1 MPRAELLERVDFLR
15 LDASRRFGETAKT
28 ELGQFFTPAPIARLM
43 ASMLQYSAR
52 RISILDPGAGVG
64 SLFAACVVEL
74 CSRTERP
81 EEIVVTAY
89 EIDARLAEYL
99 DDTATLC
106 SAECRRQ
113 GIRFSVDIRRE
124 DFIRSAAE
132 AVTGGL
138 FASSALPDFGIAI
151 LNPPYRKINTD
162 SEVRLLLRRLGVE
175 TSNLYT
181 GFLAAAV
188 RLLRP
193 GGELVAITPRSF
205 CNGTYF
211 RPFRQFFLREMA
223 LRRLHMFETRNH
235 AFQEDSVLQENLIL
249 HAVKGVSGDAHVSI
263 TSSHGP
269 EDDLIAARSVAYDEV
284 VRPDDPNQF
293 IHVVPDALGRQVAEG
308 MAAFRSSLTDLGL
321 TVSTGRVVDFRA
333 VPFLRAEAGS
343 DTVPL
348 IYPAHF
354 TEGYVAWPNARTK
367 KPNAIVL
374 TDATFELLVPSE
386 HYVLVKRFSAKE
398 ERRRIVAAVY
408 DADRIPTEQVGFEN
422 HLNYYHRAGRG
433 LPLPLARGLAVFLNS
448 TLVDA
453 YFRQFNG
460 HTQVN
465 AGDLRSLP
473 YPTEAELHSLGER
486 VGDPFP
492 SQENVDRLVEELIR
506 MADPKSKNAPK
517 AMKRVNEALA
527 VLKDLGLPR
536 EQQNERSALTLLALL
551 DLKPVTPWSD
561 ARNPLCGITPMME
574 FFAEH
579 YGKTYAPNT
588 RETVRRQTVHQF
600 LDAGLIVANPDDP
613 ERPVNSGKNVYQIE
627 ASALELLRTYGT
639 EAWSKDLRAYLAS
652 VETLKKRYA
661 REREMVRI
669 PLKLAPG
676 REITLSPG
684 GQNVLIREIIEQFAP
699 RFTPGGMPL
708 YVGDT
713 DEKWA
718 YFDPE
723 GLAALGIT
731 VEAHGKMPDVIIHH
745 AAKNWLVL
753 IEAVTSHGPVNP
765 KRRDELKRLFKGSRA
780 GLVFVTAFLTRKAMM
795 QYLNEI
801 DWETEVWIADA
812 PTHLIHFNG
821 ERFLGPYDSDHF
833 GE

>member
-1 MPRAELLERVDFLR
+1 MPSAELLERVDLLR
-15 LDASRRFGETAKT
+15 LDASRRFGNTART

-52 RISILDPGAGVG
+52 SVSILDPGAGVG
-64 SLFAACVVEL
+64 SLFAACVAEL
-74 CSRTERP
+74 CSRVERP
-81 EEIVVTAY
+81 EGIVVTAY
-89 EIDARLAEYL
+89 EIDERLAEYL
-99 DDTATLC
+99 DDTAKLC
-106 SAECRRQ
+106 SAECARR

-124 DFIRSAAE
+124 DFIRSAADTL
-132 AVTGGL
+132 AGGL
-138 FASSALPDFGIAI
+138 FASSPLPGFTVAI

-162 SEVRLLLRRLGVE
+162 SEARLLLRRLSVE

-188 RLLRP
+188 RLLQS

-211 RPFRQFFLREMA
+211 RPFRRFFLEEMA
-223 LRRLHMFETRNH
+223 LRRLHVFETRDH
-235 AFQEDSVLQENLIL
+235 AFQEDSVLQENIIL
-249 HAVKGVSGDAHVSI
+249 HAVKGASGDARVFI

-269 EDDLIAARSVAYDEV
+269 DDDLIAIRSVACDEV

-293 IHVVPDALGRQVAEG
+293 IYVVPDGLGRQVAEG
-308 MAAFRSSLTDLGL
+308 MAAFRSSVADLSL

-333 VPFLRAEAGS
+333 IPFLRAEAGP
-343 DTVPL
+343 DTAPL

-354 TEGYVAWPNARTK
+354 TGGYVGWPNVRTK

-374 TDATFELLVPSE
+374 AEATSELLVPSE

-408 DADRIPTEQVGFEN
+408 DAGRIRTERVGFEN

-433 LPLPLARGLAVFLNS
+433 LPLSLARGLAVFLNS

-486 VGDPFP
+486 VGDSFP
-492 SQENVDRLVEELIR
+492 SQEDVDRLVEELVH
-506 MADPKSKNAPK
+506 MADPKSKNAPR

-527 VLKDLGLPR
+527 ILKDMGLPR

-551 DLKPVTPWSD
+551 DLKPDTPWSD
-561 ARNPLCGITPMME
+561 AGNPLCGITPMME

-588 RETVRRQTVHQF
+588 RETVLRQTVHQF
-600 LDAGLIVANPDDP
+600 LDAGLIIANPDDP
-613 ERPVNSGKNVYQIE
+613 ERPVNSGKDVYQIE
-627 ASALELLRTYGT
+627 GSALELLRSYGS
-639 EAWSKDLRAYLAS
+639 EAWQKELRAYLAS
-652 VETLKKRYA
+652 VETLKRRYA
-661 REREMVRI
+661 RERGMVRI
-669 PLKLAPG
+669 PLKIGPD
-676 REITLSPG
+676 REIALSPG
-684 GQNVLIREIIEQFAP
+684 GQNVLIREVIE
-699 RFTPGGMPL
+699 
-708 YVGDT
+708 
-713 DEKWA
+713 
-718 YFDPE
+718 
-723 GLAALGIT
+723 
-731 VEAHGKMPDVIIHH
+731 
-745 AAKNWLVL
+745 
-753 IEAVTSHGPVNP
+753 
-765 KRRDELKRLFKGSRA
+765 
-780 GLVFVTAFLTRKAMM
+780 
-795 QYLNEI
+795 
-801 DWETEVWIADA
+801 
-812 PTHLIHFNG
+812 
-821 ERFLGPYDSDHF
+821 
-833 GE
+833 